1 MASEWLR
8 GSISRSVC
16 ATLACSSGRFRG
28 PYELTAY
35 RGSSSRAG
43 VRLLR
48 FGREVVIGSAGDGVV
63 VGGAAEA
70 GAEGGAEAEGG
81 DAGVC

>member
-1 MASEWLR
+1 
-8 GSISRSVC
+8 
-16 ATLACSSGRFRG
+16 
-28 PYELTAY
+28 
-35 RGSSSRAG
+35 

-48 FGREVVIGSAGDGVV
+48 FGREVAIGGPGDGVV

-70 GAEGGAEAEGG
+70 EGG